1 MTSYQRT
8 QYPVNQ
14 RPVSPQPVTRNQ
26 RAQLAGKY
34 QSDGMT
40 ASSPQKLLILI
51 FERIK
56 TDLTTAGNAIEAKH
70 VEPAHL
76 ALVNAQE
83 LVFELRMAL
92 DVEAWPAAAELQS
105 IYDFLTEL
113 LIEAN
118 LQKSVELTK
127 QALEIVV
134 PLADTWNEAYQ
145 QIQQHQAAAAAE
157 S

>member
-1 MTSYQRT
+1 MTSHQTT
-8 QYPVNQ
+8 QYPVTQ
-14 RPVSPQPVTRNQ
+14 RPIAPQPVTKNQ
-26 RAQLAGKY
+26 RAQLAGRY

-56 TDLTTAGNAIEAKH
+56 TDLTTAVTAIEAKH

-105 IYDFLTEL
+105 IYDYVTEL

-118 LQKSVELTK
+118 LQKSAELTE
-127 QALEIVV
+127 QCLEIVL

-145 QIQQHQAAAAAE
+145 QIQQNQAAAAAE